1 MPQPTP
7 ATAAPDWRS
16 RPWSGVFPATLC
28 PFRDDESIDE
38 EGLRTYIREVA
49 SVPGVEGVVCN
60 GHTGEIM
67 SLRPEERARVMT
79 VVAEAVREANVATG
93 RHVKAITGVSAEGSH
108 EAIDHAIAAREA
120 GADAIL
126 LMPPHHWLRFG
137 RSATTAVGFIDD
149 VAQGGGVPIIVH
161 QYPAWTKAGYT
172 LPEMLE
178 MVKLPEV
185 VMIKMGTRDMARWRW
200 DYEQLKAAAPHVS
213 ITTCH
218 DEFLLA
224 SLLEGADGA
233 LIGFAGFVPELM
245 VEVVHAAL
253 DGDLARARKAG
264 DLVAPLARIVYA
276 FGEPGCGAHQRMKA
290 ARWLLGRFPSP
301 TFRRPVRPLS
311 ADDLGRIRQGLEA
324 IGMTCPVKPEAAPAV
339 AQPRRRRPHAVT
351 A

>member
-79 VVAEAVREANVATG
+79 VVAEAVREANAATG

-324 IGMTCPVKPEAAPAV
+324 IGMTCPMKPEAAPAV
-339 AQPRRRRPHAVT
+339 AQPRRRRPQAVT